1 MVRILETPELE
12 NISRKPKLT
21 SSTTPEEKAQF
32 CPKGKDSTDAIKVD
46 VSQQKDIINKIGD
59 SKCKSELQ
67 DQLQIFVDSQRRLG
81 LTSIGGGLQIDQ
93 SSFENHVSNSS
104 ASGCLQSLIQSNTA
118 LGVMNS
124 LTCNATFS
132 RNESAIKITENT
144 NISIRTIK
152 TEAAEERETLAYAR
166 HAAMQDK
173 LLSYP
178 PSSDVLAL
186 LKEIDRNFQEEL
198 KSFDYGLYNAR
209 IVLDSQH
216 TANIESTSNSKIEDE
231 TSAIEDLKTLV
242 KTSTAAEIKEKT
254 GYGAKPGGDS
264 MTAIQQKVDNLVQS
278 DLVKIVNSVNQTNY
292 SRDSTGGVVLEIAG
306 PIRDLN
312 IQSHQGDL
320 IGFKTTMLMSE
331 AQKIGKR
338 LANEFITEARLSLTK
353 TSEQSGLDDYQKAIN
368 DGIKAA
374 LEAQNAGGFPSM
386 GMAFLLP
393 IIGLLIGGYLFYK
406 FFFGGGLVGIVI
418 KIALIV
424 FVVLVIYLAVAYFMK
439 LWPFTEKEKSEIILP
454 NNRWLRSLT
463 INDID
468 KIIEPIGIRK
478 IKQDARKNLLDL
490 FIYQKTKTKE
500 DYLNDLSTK
509 PERVSMAIFI
519 EGWNNGLNSF
529 EFMKNYLAMPF
540 DMHTEKVSKGDLGK
554 YPQWALDVA
563 NKEELNWDSTNIRDV
578 AKFLDANVRSVFSQ
592 KDNMKR
598 RTNYGGRNKYGGSFS
613 SEYMKKS
620 NTRKPYQK

>member
-1 MVRILETPELE
+1 MVRIIETPELE

-21 SSTTPEEKAQF
+21 SSTTPEEKEQF

-46 VSQQKDIINKIGD
+46 VSQQKDIINKLGD

-67 DQLQIFVDSQRRLG
+67 DELQIFVDSQRRLG
-81 LTSIGGGLQIDQ
+81 LTSFGGGLQIDQ
-93 SSFENHVSNSS
+93 KAFENHVSNSS
-104 ASGCLQSLIQSNTA
+104 ASGCLQSLVQSNTA

-132 RNESAIKITENT
+132 RNESAITITENT

-152 TEAAEERETLAYAR
+152 TEAAEERETIAYAR
-166 HAAMQDK
+166 HAAMVDK

-178 PSSDVLAL
+178 PSSAVLAL
-186 LKEIDRNFQEEL
+186 LREVNRDWEEEL

-216 TANIESTSNSKIEDE
+216 VANIESTSNSKIEDE

-292 SRDSTGGVVLEIAG
+292 SRDSAGGVVLEIAG

-338 LANEFITEARLSLTK
+338 LANEFITEARLSLTR
-353 TSEQSGLDDYQKAIN
+353 TTESTGLDDYQKAIN
-368 DGIKAA
+368 EGIKAA
-374 LEAQNAGGFPSM
+374 IEGQNAGGFGSM
-386 GMAFLLP
+386 GMMFLLP

-406 FFFGGGLVGIVI
+406 FTIGGGLVGIAI

-424 FVVLVIYLAVAYFMK
+424 FVVLAIYLAVAYFMK

-468 KIIEPIGIRK
+468 KIIEPISIRK

-490 FIYQKTKTKE
+490 FIYQRTKTKE
-500 DYLNDLSTK
+500 DYINGLSTK
-509 PERVSMAIFI
+509 PERVSMAVFI

-554 YPQWALDVA
+554 YPQWALDIA

-578 AKFLDANVRSVFSQ
+578 AKFVDANVRSVFSQ

-598 RTNYGGRNKYGGSFS
+598 RTKYGS
-613 SEYMKKS
+613 SSLEYTKRT
-620 NTRKPYQK
+620 NTKKPYQK

>member
-1 MVRILETPELE
+1 
-12 NISRKPKLT
+12 
-21 SSTTPEEKAQF
+21 
-32 CPKGKDSTDAIKVD
+32 
-46 VSQQKDIINKIGD
+46 
-59 SKCKSELQ
+59 
-67 DQLQIFVDSQRRLG
+67 
-81 LTSIGGGLQIDQ
+81 
-93 SSFENHVSNSS
+93 
-104 ASGCLQSLIQSNTA
+104 
-118 LGVMNS
+118 MNS

-132 RNESAIKITENT
+132 RNESAITITENT

-152 TEAAEERETLAYAR
+152 TEAAEERETIAYAR
-166 HAAMQDK
+166 HAAMVDK

-178 PSSDVLAL
+178 PSSAVLAL
-186 LKEIDRNFQEEL
+186 LREVNRDWEEEL

-216 TANIESTSNSKIEDE
+216 VANIESTSNSKIEDE

-292 SRDSTGGVVLEIAG
+292 SRDSAGGVVLEIAG

-338 LANEFITEARLSLTK
+338 LANEFITEARLSLTR
-353 TSEQSGLDDYQKAIN
+353 TTESTGLDDYQKAIN
-368 DGIKAA
+368 EGIKAA
-374 LEAQNAGGFPSM
+374 IEGQNAGGFGSM
-386 GMAFLLP
+386 GMMFLLP

-406 FFFGGGLVGIVI
+406 FTIGGGLVGIAI

-424 FVVLVIYLAVAYFMK
+424 FVVLAIYLAVAYFMK

-468 KIIEPIGIRK
+468 KIIEPISIRK

-490 FIYQKTKTKE
+490 FIYQRTKTKE
-500 DYLNDLSTK
+500 DYINGLSTK
-509 PERVSMAIFI
+509 PERVSMAVFI

-554 YPQWALDVA
+554 YPQWALDIA

-578 AKFLDANVRSVFSQ
+578 AKFVDANVRSVFSQ

-598 RTNYGGRNKYGGSFS
+598 RTKYGS
-613 SEYMKKS
+613 SSLEYTKRT
-620 NTRKPYQK
+620 NTKKPYQK

>member
-1 MVRILETPELE
+1 MVRIIETPELE

-21 SSTTPEEKAQF
+21 SSTTPEEKEQF

-46 VSQQKDIINKIGD
+46 VSQQKDIINKLGD

-67 DQLQIFVDSQRRLG
+67 DELQIFVDSQRRLG
-81 LTSIGGGLQIDQ
+81 LTSFGGGLQIDQ
-93 SSFENHVSNSS
+93 KAFENHVSNSS
-104 ASGCLQSLIQSNTA
+104 ASGCLQSLVQSNTA

-132 RNESAIKITENT
+132 RNESAITITENT

-152 TEAAEERETLAYAR
+152 TEAAEERETIAYAR
-166 HAAMQDK
+166 HAAMVDK

-178 PSSDVLAL
+178 PSSAVLAL
-186 LKEIDRNFQEEL
+186 LREVNRDWEEEL

-216 TANIESTSNSKIEDE
+216 VANIESTSNSKIEDE

-292 SRDSTGGVVLEIAG
+292 SRDSAGGVVLEIAG

-338 LANEFITEARLSLTK
+338 LANEFITEARLSLTR
-353 TSEQSGLDDYQKAIN
+353 TTESTGLDDYQKEIN
-368 DGIKAA
+368 EGIKAA
-374 LEAQNAGGFPSM
+374 IEGQNAGGFGSM
-386 GMAFLLP
+386 GMMFLLP

-406 FFFGGGLVGIVI
+406 FTIGGGLVGIAI

-424 FVVLVIYLAVAYFMK
+424 FVVLAIYLAVAYFMK

-468 KIIEPIGIRK
+468 KIIEPISIRK

-490 FIYQKTKTKE
+490 FIYQRTKTKE
-500 DYLNDLSTK
+500 DYINGLSTK
-509 PERVSMAIFI
+509 PERVSMAVFI

-554 YPQWALDVA
+554 YPQWALDIA

-578 AKFLDANVRSVFSQ
+578 AKFVDANVRSVFSQ

-598 RTNYGGRNKYGGSFS
+598 RTKYGS
-613 SEYMKKS
+613 SSLEYTKRT
-620 NTRKPYQK
+620 NTKKPYQK